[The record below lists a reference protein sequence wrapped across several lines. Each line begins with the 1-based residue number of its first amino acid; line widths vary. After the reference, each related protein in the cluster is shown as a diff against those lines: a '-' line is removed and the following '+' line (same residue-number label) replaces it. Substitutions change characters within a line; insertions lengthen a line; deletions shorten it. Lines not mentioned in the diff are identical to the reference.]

1 MIVKSAT
8 KDKMK
13 RTLNAL
19 INKINPF
26 NYFLLRNYTKKIFLK
41 NVGILLLFKHSLSVV
56 ILQLFQQNKKDKKML
71 EVKLDLRPD
80 IKKMLEIA
88 FERNYSKSYASLEEF
103 LANVLHN
110 AVKNLITKEA
120 FENKGFVISL
130 KD

>member
-1 MIVKSAT
+1 
-8 KDKMK
+8 
-13 RTLNAL
+13 
-19 INKINPF
+19 
-26 NYFLLRNYTKKIFLK
+26 
-41 NVGILLLFKHSLSVV
+41 
-56 ILQLFQQNKKDKKML
+56 ML

-103 LANVLHN
+103 LANVHN